1 VPWLHSLH
9 CTYFYHTNPGF
20 SELPVGSAAID
31 AFITVISTRLK
42 DMSLSLVKYS
52 DQLSSQ
58 ETDIYASTFRFSI
71 AEGYAD
77 NELWE
82 MEDCLITQD

>member
-1 VPWLHSLH
+1 MP
-9 CTYFYHTNPGF
+9 
-20 SELPVGSAAID
+20 
-31 AFITVISTRLK
+31 
-42 DMSLSLVKYS
+42 
-52 DQLSSQ
+52 QLS
-58 ETDIYASTFRFSI
+58 DFSI